1 MGNEKKKSITRSN
14 IAGIFEAELRWGLK
28 PISEKWA
35 WGNGSRSHVC
45 PHGRKVFVSPKH
57 YLDTVLMQCLA
68 IYSYILLEVS
78 FVFFIIL
85 FNDSRILFTTP
96 ASYHGT

>member
-1 MGNEKKKSITRSN
+1 MKKKKSITRSN

-45 PHGRKVFVSPKH
+45 PHGRKEVFVSPKH

-78 FVFFIIL
+78 FVFLL
-85 FNDSRILFTTP
+85 FCSTIQGFSSLLPLVTTV
-96 ASYHGT
+96 HK